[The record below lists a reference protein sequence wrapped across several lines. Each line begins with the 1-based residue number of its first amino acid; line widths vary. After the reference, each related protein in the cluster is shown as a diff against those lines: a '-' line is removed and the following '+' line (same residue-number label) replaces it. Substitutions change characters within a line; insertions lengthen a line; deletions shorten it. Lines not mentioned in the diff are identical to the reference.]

1 MTEQQQ
7 LYIYVCVCVCVCVCV
22 YIYIYI
28 YIYIYN
34 DIQTLPILIHT
45 QGYLPSK
52 FSKTDLSMSHSYLK
66 ICKGM
71 VPEGRIQILQE
82 GIQSFIPLDSITSTN
97 FTSHYTFLWNVPSS
111 QFCKHPQINVWI
123 YSLSLSLPLCILS
136 GHFWNAL
143 PLFSLQ
149 KLPFTCSDSL

>member
-1 MTEQQQ
+1 M
-7 LYIYVCVCVCVCVCV
+7 CVCVCV

-97 FTSHYTFLWNVPSS
+97 FTSHYTFL
-111 QFCKHPQINVWI
+111 
-123 YSLSLSLPLCILS
+123 
-136 GHFWNAL
+136 
-143 PLFSLQ
+143 
-149 KLPFTCSDSL
+149 

>member
-1 MTEQQQ
+1 M
-7 LYIYVCVCVCVCVCV
+7 YI
-22 YIYIYI
+22 I
-28 YIYIYN
+28 IYIYN

-71 VPEGRIQILQE
+71 VPEGRIQILQG

-97 FTSHYTFLWNVPSS
+97 FTSHYTFL
-111 QFCKHPQINVWI
+111 
-123 YSLSLSLPLCILS
+123 
-136 GHFWNAL
+136 
-143 PLFSLQ
+143 
-149 KLPFTCSDSL
+149 